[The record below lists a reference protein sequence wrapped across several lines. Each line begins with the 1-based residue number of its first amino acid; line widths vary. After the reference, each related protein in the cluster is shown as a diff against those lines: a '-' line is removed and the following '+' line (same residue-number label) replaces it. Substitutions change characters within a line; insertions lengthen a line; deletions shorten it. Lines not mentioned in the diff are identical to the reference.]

1 MKDLDLICLK
11 KAKINY
17 KRSIWRY
24 GEYLKPSLP
33 PPLFLMSRF
42 GSAIMCDHIEA
53 STYLV

>member
-33 PPLFLMSRF
+33 PPPFPYEQIWISYYVRP
-42 GSAIMCDHIEA
+42 
-53 STYLV
+53 Y